1 MSGSHLLPYPALPSR
16 MLRRCA
22 TWGSVAVIAA
32 ALLLGTP
39 SRALAAQGSDGAPH
53 ALLIYGSGG
62 VANWEH
68 TFNDRLRGELGSELG
83 AYFSPEFLELLAAD
97 GAEQEL
103 VARSLALKHG
113 AHEVDLVIA
122 VLPEANHF
130 VTQWQHLFAPDAALL
145 RVLPGDAFLRENRPN
160 DGSVI
165 LASSLRSAMAGT
177 AELLPKLLPDLERI
191 YLIGGAGVGDQAYMR
206 RFRALVSRFDL
217 PYELA
222 TISGLP
228 PDELLVHLADVPENS
243 AVMSTTYDIDR
254 EGHPQ
259 RARDVTKL
267 IVDQLELPVLA
278 LSDPQIPYG
287 AIGGSVT
294 SVDAYAASAARLI
307 RQMLSG
313 SGPIEPVAAET
324 LLLFNGGQLDRFGVS
339 RDVLPPGSRIVNE
352 VPNALRDYG
361 GWIALGAA
369 IIVLQGGLI
378 GSLLAARRRQR
389 RAEDSLRRAEK
400 MELLGSLAGGIAHD
414 FNNVLMSIM
423 GNAELLKLDADEN
436 MQEEIEGILAAGHRA
451 KGLVNQILMHTRQA
465 SGSEYRN
472 LDLNRLVDDAIP
484 QLKAFLPEGCELCVN
499 SDSAPTQFRGDATQI
514 FQVLMNLV
522 VNARHALDGQGAI
535 DIEVRGVKLSA
546 VLDAFPQAVP
556 AGSYAVLT
564 VKDDGRGIDEGAL
577 HQVFEPFFTTKAPGE
592 GTGLGLALVYQIV
605 KAHDGLITIE
615 TTRGAGTMVSVY
627 LPAGAERVTASAVR
641 GVDGLLSG
649 RGETILLVDDDRLVL
664 DANRRLFSSLGYRVR
679 VHESSVAALEDFAA
693 DPDAID
699 LVFSDLSMPRM
710 DGVRFLLK
718 VRELRPDV
726 PSVICTGFPDALDP
740 ADVRE
745 MTVLQKPASAGEISR
760 VVREAIEGVRQRR
773 ALPEAANL

>member
-1 MSGSHLLPYPALPSR
+1 MSGSHLRLLSASASSR
-16 MLRRCA
+16 QRRCSA
-22 TWGSVAVIAA
+22 WRRFGVIAA
-32 ALLLGTP
+32 ALLIGIS
-39 SRALAAQGSDGAPH
+39 SRTLAALGSDGAPH

-97 GAEQEL
+97 EAEQEL
-103 VARSLALKHG
+103 IARSLALKHG
-113 AHEVDLVIA
+113 VHRVDLVIA

-130 VTQWQHLFAPDAALL
+130 VTQWQPLFAPDAALL

-177 AELLPKLLPDLERI
+177 AELLPMLLPDLERI

-217 PYELA
+217 PYELES
-222 TISGLP
+222 ISGLP
-228 PDELLVHLADVPENS
+228 PDELLARLADVPENS

-259 RARDVTKL
+259 RARNITKL
-267 IVDQLELPVLA
+267 IVEQLELPVLA
-278 LSDPQIPYG
+278 LSDPQVPYG

-307 RQMLSG
+307 REMLAG

-324 LLLFNGGQLDRFGVS
+324 LLLFNGEQLDRFGVS

-369 IIVLQGGLI
+369 IIVLQGALI

-389 RAEDSLRRAEK
+389 RAEESLRRAEK

-423 GNAELLKLDADEN
+423 GNAELLKLDAEES
-436 MQEEIEGILAAGHRA
+436 MQEEIEGILAAGNRA

-465 SGSEYRN
+465 GGSEHRT
-472 LDLNRLVDDAIP
+472 LDLKRVVDDTIP
-484 QLKAFLPEGCELCVN
+484 QLKAFLPHGCELRVN
-499 SDSAPTQFRGDATQI
+499 SDSAPTQVRGDATQI

-522 VNARHALDGQGAI
+522 VNARHAVDGQGVI
-535 DIEVRGVKLSA
+535 GIEVRAVELSGM
-546 VLDAFPQAVP
+546 LDAFPQAVP
-556 AGSYAVLT
+556 AGSYVVLS
-564 VKDDGRGIDEGAL
+564 VEDDGRGIDEGAL

-627 LPAGAERVTASAVR
+627 LPSGAERVAASAVQ
-641 GVDGLLSG
+641 GVDGLVSG
-649 RGETILLVDDDRLVL
+649 QGETILLVDDDRLVL
-664 DANRRLFSSLGYRVR
+664 DANRRLFGSLGYCVR
-679 VHESSVAALEDFAA
+679 AHESSVAALEDFAA
-693 DPDAID
+693 DPDAFD

-760 VVREAIEGVRQRR
+760 VVRAAMNRTRERR
-773 ALPEAANL
+773 TLPEAVNL